1 METSI
6 PILPIANNEPIQLPS
21 SSVNGLIK
29 VQLFKFGLKF
39 TESLWPLHF
48 VKNGNAGDVQ
58 PMLVPKL
65 NDPIQAGKSYKI
77 NEKKYQTQELV
88 IILSKFSDLWNDR

>member
-77 NEKKYQTQELV
+77 NENFLSNSGTCV
-88 IILSKFSDLWNDR
+88 LSKFSDLWNDR